1 MVLNE
6 LLIERGRIKLP
17 ITLTDRQYNVL
28 KWIISVV
35 LPALIVF
42 IGVVMQTL
50 DYAHTD
56 VFMTIAVALET
67 FLGSIFKFAEYNYDK
82 EVNNE

>member
-1 MVLNE
+1 M
-6 LLIERGRIKLP
+6 IKLS
-17 ITLTDRQYNVL
+17 ITLTDRQYNVF
-28 KWIISVV
+28 KWLIAVV

-67 FLGSIFKFAEYNYDK
+67 FLGSIFKFAEYEYDK

>member
-6 LLIERGRIKLP
+6 LLIERGMIKLP
-17 ITLTDRQYNVL
+17 ITLTDRQYNVF
-28 KWIISVV
+28 KWLIAVV
-35 LPALIVF
+35 IPALIVF

-67 FLGSIFKFAEYNYDK
+67 FLGSIFKFAEYEYDK